1 MEKKSEVLR
10 FRVDVDTLTALK
22 RRSDEDG
29 ENLSEILRQCIV
41 NELAHKSRDAPS
53 VEADVFRDSRRHCD
67 GGSGRRRCAEFLS
80 AILLRGNRE
89 GDAGAAE
96 WRTKHRQVAG
106 QIEMLLRLLAFPADF
121 NDSVAPCLKDSDEL
135 RGADPVRR
143 ANGRAK

>member
-29 ENLSEILRQCIV
+29 ENLSEVLRQCIV
-41 NELAHKSRDAPS
+41 NELAYKSRDATS
-53 VEADVFRDSRRHCD
+53 VEADVFWDSKQYGD
-67 GGSGRRRCAEFLS
+67 GGSGRRLCAEFLS
-80 AILLRGNRE
+80 AILLRGSRK
-89 GDAGAAE
+89 GDVGTGE
-96 WRTKHRQVAG
+96 WRTKRHQVTR
-106 QIEMLLRLLAFPADF
+106 QIEMLLRLLEFPADF
-121 NDSVAPCLKDSDEL
+121 NDCVAPFLKGSDEL